1 MAGQTDDLHQAKL
14 AAAALDAC
22 IVQTLN
28 ESDPT
33 FEPRFLDRLGREYE
47 KYRNNSDA
55 DPVHVLDA
63 IHWTGEL
70 LKGWNPVPKQA
81 APRMREVLENA
92 PDPSVQPALPPAAD

>member
-1 MAGQTDDLHQAKL
+1 MTGQTDDLHQAKL
-14 AAAALDAC
+14 AAAALAAC

-33 FEPRFLDRLGREYE
+33 FEGRFLDRLGREYE
-47 KYRNNSDA
+47 KYRDNSDA
-55 DPVHVLDA
+55 DPVHVLDV

-81 APRMREVLENA
+81 GRRRGEAPEDA
-92 PDPSVQPALPPAAD
+92 PDRSPQPATGPAVD